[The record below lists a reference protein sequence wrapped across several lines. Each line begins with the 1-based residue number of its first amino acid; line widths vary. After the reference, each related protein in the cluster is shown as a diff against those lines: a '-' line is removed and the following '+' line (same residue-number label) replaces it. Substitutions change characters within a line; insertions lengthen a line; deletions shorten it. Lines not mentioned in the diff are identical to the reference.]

1 MGYKFLLRQGIFA
14 SYMFP
19 YPLQMYFCSL
29 FSKYNYINIITS
41 HGIAANV
48 GPDLFL
54 VLLGHLGRCSSVHL
68 SPSLCPAPR
77 A

>member
-19 YPLQMYFCSL
+19 YPLTFVAP
-29 FSKYNYINIITS
+29 FSQNIIINIITS
-41 HGIAANV
+41 HGIDLAANV